1 MTDTLVATRREK
13 RIEIARALWK
23 LPCETMPN
31 TEISRRAG
39 LSVTTLY
46 RVLGRR
52 SVAQKGVIQSALQ
65 NPVRTQSQGIDGDV

>member
-1 MTDTLVATRREK
+1 MTDKPMAAKRREEG
-13 RIEIARALWK
+13 IEIARPLWK

-39 LSVTTLY
+39 LSITTLY

-52 SVAQKGVIQSALQ
+52 AVAQKAVTQSAIQTLSRRQ
-65 NPVRTQSQGIDGDV
+65 